1 MASKIPL
8 YSVPWSVLT
17 LHIGPKI
24 RIHFSTIALAMV
36 LEDLSGNGTIVINFV
51 RSHCKVTAYLFPE
64 CVSGNGP
71 TVSMDTISNALA
83 GVVVTTA

>member
-1 MASKIPL
+1 
-8 YSVPWSVLT
+8 
-17 LHIGPKI
+17 
-24 RIHFSTIALAMV
+24 MV